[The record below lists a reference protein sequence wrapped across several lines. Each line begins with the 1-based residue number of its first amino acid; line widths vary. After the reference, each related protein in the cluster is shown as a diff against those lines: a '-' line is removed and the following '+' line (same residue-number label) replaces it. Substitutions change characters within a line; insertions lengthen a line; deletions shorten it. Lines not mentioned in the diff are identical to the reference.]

1 MSWLE
6 CALAALA
13 TWRFTHLLVVED
25 GPRNAIGRL
34 RSGLSG
40 TILGEALDCFYC
52 SSLLVSIPLAVLLGR
67 TVLDYI
73 LLWPGLSAAAIFLE
87 NVSASLA
94 PPAANY
100 VEQEDLNHE
109 LLREEH
115 GERSTR
121 RP

>member
-6 CALAALA
+6 CALAALT

-94 PPAANY
+94 APVASY

-109 LLREEH
+109 LLRQ
-115 GERSTR
+115 ERR
-121 RP
+121 KRDAQPQ